1 MTSSGMTRWRDVS
14 NSWDVAESR
23 EATHAVLER
32 CSLCPDVLVEPWRSA
47 LRGGRRARSVAASAR
62 RPACAAAAGRSG
74 SRRGCGGAGARP
86 VAWPRTRHVVTLA
99 HEGAHGLAAVL
110 TGRRLAGIRLHS
122 DTSGLTVSSGRP
134 RGLGMV
140 VTLAAGYLGPGLFG
154 LGAAFLLGA
163 GHAVDVLWL
172 VLVLLVLLLVQI
184 RNWFGFCSVLVTGTV
199 LLAASWWLPDRG
211 QSVLAYL
218 VTWFLLMAAPRPVL
232 ELAAQRRRRGVRGTP
247 DSDADQLARL
257 TGVPAAVWIAL
268 FLSVTVGALLLGGHR
283 LTLG

>member
-1 MTSSGMTRWRDVS
+1 VEVVVREVWRRALAGQPAPPPPVVLGLAV
-14 NSWDVAESR
+14 VA
-23 EATHAVLER
+23 AVL
-32 CSLCPDVLVEPWRSA
+32 VLA
-47 LRGGRRARSVAASAR
+47 
-62 RPACAAAAGRSG
+62 
-74 SRRGCGGAGARP
+74 P

-268 FLSVTVGALLLGGHR
+268 QGVGPVDQEGGENFNGPGGALLGQAVHRQPEVMLVPLGGCSMSR
-283 LTLG
+283 LRQVQLTSGRSNWICTFAKW

>member
-1 MTSSGMTRWRDVS
+1 VRAGRLRLRVVRSEATRLAACEVVPEGHCLVGCRR
-14 NSWDVAESR
+14 A
-23 EATHAVLER
+23 ATHAVLER
-32 CSLCPDVLVEPWRSA
+32 CSFCPDALVE
-47 LRGGRRARSVAASAR
+47 
-62 RPACAAAAGRSG
+62 
-74 SRRGCGGAGARP
+74 
-86 VAWPRTRHVVTLA
+86 
-99 HEGAHGLAAVL
+99 
-110 TGRRLAGIRLHS
+110 
-122 DTSGLTVSSGRP
+122 
-134 RGLGMV
+134 
-140 VTLAAGYLGPGLFG
+140 
-154 LGAAFLLGA
+154 
-163 GHAVDVLWL
+163 L

-247 DSDADQLARL
+247 DSDADQLARC